1 MKEKQNFIEI
11 SNTFGFVLAEILN
24 LINPIIPFVSEKISK
39 DLGFSQESLFFKKI
53 NKINDNKNFRVR
65 EINEFEKIIKLIK
78 KIRIE
83 ATDEINKKIQ
93 ISLII
98 ISNKKIS
105 WIEKNKE
112 LLKFI
117 FNFKKIEYNQKIKNR
132 VFLSSSI
139 KFSLTSKTIDL
150 STKEKEEKIRFF
162 EKEIAYFEQKLK
174 NKNFIAKAPKKII
187 DVEKKKLADVQKNLK
202 LLKE

>member
-1 MKEKQNFIEI
+1 MLCIQQPIGFDFIQHHQAICLRLKNLVKYWNEIPHLFIHGPEGSGKKTIVNALLYEKYSKSMKEKQNFIEI

-93 ISLII
+93 IS
-98 ISNKKIS
+98 
-105 WIEKNKE
+105 
-112 LLKFI
+112 
-117 FNFKKIEYNQKIKNR
+117 
-132 VFLSSSI
+132 
-139 KFSLTSKTIDL
+139 
-150 STKEKEEKIRFF
+150 
-162 EKEIAYFEQKLK
+162 
-174 NKNFIAKAPKKII
+174 
-187 DVEKKKLADVQKNLK
+187 
-202 LLKE
+202 